1 VKSANPDLIIN
12 AAAYTAVDAAE
23 EQVEAA
29 YRVNR
34 DGAHQLAKE
43 AQRHGIPL
51 FHLSTDYVFD
61 GALAR
66 PYVESDQTNPISVYG
81 ASKRAG
87 ELQVQQFE
95 KHLILRTS
103 WVFGR
108 HGSNFVKTML
118 RLAGE
123 RNYASSMIKLAVR
136 PVRIG

>member
-1 VKSANPDLIIN
+1 SDSEAELDVSCPRSVANAVQLANPDLIIN

-23 EQVEAA
+23 EHVEAA

-66 PYVESDQTNPISVYG
+66 P
-81 ASKRAG
+81 
-87 ELQVQQFE
+87 
-95 KHLILRTS
+95 
-103 WVFGR
+103 
-108 HGSNFVKTML
+108 
-118 RLAGE
+118 
-123 RNYASSMIKLAVR
+123 
-136 PVRIG
+136 